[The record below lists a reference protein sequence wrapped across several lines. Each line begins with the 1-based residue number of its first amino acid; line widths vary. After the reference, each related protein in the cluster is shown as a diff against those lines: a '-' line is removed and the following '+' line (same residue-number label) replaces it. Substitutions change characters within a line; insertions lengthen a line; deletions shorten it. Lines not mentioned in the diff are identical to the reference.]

1 MAGLFGSRPRGW
13 TPPINPQLGVDIAR
27 ENGILPGDQRG
38 LPQMPQA
45 PAKKPGL
52 FGQGGVGRYMAGA
65 IGDALLQNAG
75 MQPIHAP
82 AVQQAQQMAA
92 ALRQQ
97 SLKRE
102 QDWQDWV
109 QRETWK
115 RANPE
120 PQAPNEFQRTL
131 AMAGIDPNSAEGQQ
145 LARQRAESMARDPD
159 DAFVVVPIPGRG
171 TYAGPRSGLSDVFG
185 APRQRNLGPVVNEIP
200 GGGAGNGAGNFP
212 VR

>member
-115 RANPE
+115 RANPMPSE
-120 PQAPNEFQRTL
+120 DDQLTQYMRG
-131 AMAGIDPNSAEGQQ
+131 AGIDPNSEQGRALYRQAAENKANPPLWRQGADGQFY
-145 LARQRAESMARDPD
+145 RVE
-159 DAFVVVPIPGRG
+159 
-171 TYAGPRSGLSDVFG
+171 T
-185 APRQRNLGPVVNEIP
+185 APPQVLGSTLPQGWTIQ
-200 GGGAGNGAGNFP
+200 GDGAGNGAGGFP
-212 VR
+212 R